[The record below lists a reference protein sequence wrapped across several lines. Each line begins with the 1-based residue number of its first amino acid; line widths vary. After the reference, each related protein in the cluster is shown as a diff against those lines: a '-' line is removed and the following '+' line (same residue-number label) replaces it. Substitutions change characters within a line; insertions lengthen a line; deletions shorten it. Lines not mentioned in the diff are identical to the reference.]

1 MFSVGDL
8 VVHPMHGAG
17 VIDDIV
23 RERVAGST
31 QEYYVFKMPVGGLL
45 LKIPIAKS
53 QLIGLR
59 AIIGRAEA
67 EQLISS
73 IPEIVV
79 DQDSNWN
86 KRYRENLER
95 LKSGD
100 LYQVARVIKGL
111 MHRDR
116 RRGLS
121 TGERKMLHAARQIL
135 LSELV
140 LSVLEASADMETRV
154 DRAMLQ
160 SPVQL
165 RGLEW
170 HDPIFQK
177 DPGGPATPLCRLSCG
192 CRQFQPYGGYQ

>member
-111 MHRDR
+111 MYRDR

-140 LSVLEASADMETRV
+140 LSEHEAYDVMETRV
-154 DRAMLQ
+154 DRAMMQ
-160 SPVQL
+160 SPVQ
-165 RGLEW
+165 
-170 HDPIFQK
+170 
-177 DPGGPATPLCRLSCG
+177 
-192 CRQFQPYGGYQ
+192 

>member
-121 TGERKMLHAARQIL
+121 TGERKMLHSAKEIL
-135 LSELV
+135 ISEIV
-140 LSVLEASADMETRV
+140 LSQSCTYEDVEARINTA
-154 DRAMLQ
+154 LN
-160 SPVQL
+160 
-165 RGLEW
+165 
-170 HDPIFQK
+170 
-177 DPGGPATPLCRLSCG
+177 
-192 CRQFQPYGGYQ
+192 